1 MTEQQIRHLLSTLVA
16 RDEFG
21 IPINPGE
28 DLDFTNLGDYEEYK
42 QDCQQILKDKATP
55 RSFTDAEMGMRLVR
69 SLATARYGIAQAGLK
84 CVGLR

>member
-1 MTEQQIRHLLSTLVA
+1 MSPQEILRTLRTTPA
-16 RDEFG
+16 YDEFG

-28 DLDFTNLGDYEEYK
+28 DLDFTNLGDYEEYRK
-42 QDCQQILKDKATP
+42 DCQQILKDKATP

-69 SLATARYGIAQAGLK
+69 SLATARYGIAQAWLK